1 MAIPNITNANTF
13 GQWLSTTQ
21 AVVSLANTLTDGP
34 SFVANTHLYLTHA
47 GETLNVANTATF
59 TGNVAITGSGWGLN
73 VSNSVYVGGD
83 LLVGGN
89 VTLDAIGFDDL
100 TVSGNA
106 SIGNNATITGTLSVA
121 NTSTLSGYVAIT
133 GSGWG
138 LNVSN
143 SVYVGGDLLVGGNV
157 TLDQIG
163 FNDLT
168 VTGNASIANNTTIGG
183 TLSATGATTLGT
195 LTFTTGFANTGT
207 LQVDTLTVLNT
218 MTLNVVTAN
227 TGTIPNVFFTTAFA
241 NTGLIQVYDAT
252 VLNTA
257 NIQILSGN
265 CVNQFDT
272 AGIGVAMAIALG

>member
-1 MAIPNITNANTF
+1 MAIDNITRANTF

-21 AVVSLANTLTDGP
+21 SLVAVANALTDGP
-34 SFVANTHLYLTHA
+34 TFTANTVLSLTHS
-47 GETLNVANTATF
+47 GETLNVANTAVF

-106 SIGNNATITGTLSVA
+106 SIVGSTTIGGDTALGGLLTVDDTATFNGV
-121 NTSTLSGYVAIT
+121 VAIT

-143 SVYVGGDLLVGGNV
+143 SVYVGGNLLVGGTV
-157 TLDQIG
+157 TLDAIG
-163 FNDLT
+163 FNDLS
-168 VTGNASIANNTTIGG
+168 VAGNAAITGNETIGG
-183 TLSATGATTLGT
+183 TLSVTGIS
-195 LTFTTGFANTGT
+195 
-207 LQVDTLTVLNT
+207 TVT
-218 MTLNVVTAN
+218 
-227 TGTIPNVFFTTAFA
+227 NVFFSTAFA
-241 NTGLIQVYDAT
+241 NTGSIQVYDAT

-257 NIQILSGN
+257 TVNILSGN
-265 CVNQFDT
+265 SVNQFDP
-272 AGIGVAMAIALG
+272 AGTGVAMAIALG

>member
-100 TVSGNA
+100 AVSGNA
-106 SIGNNATITGTLSVA
+106 SIGDNATIAGTLGV
-121 NTSTLSGYVAIT
+121 
-133 GSGWG
+133 
-138 LNVSN
+138 
-143 SVYVGGDLLVGGNV
+143 
-157 TLDQIG
+157 
-163 FNDLT
+163 
-168 VTGNASIANNTTIGG
+168 
-183 TLSATGATTLGT
+183 TGATTLGT

-207 LQVDTLTVLNT
+207 LQVGTLTVLNT
-218 MTLNVVTAN
+218 TTLNVMTAN
-227 TGTIPNVFFTTAFA
+227 TSTIPNVFFTTAFA